1 MKLTGNDFGGDPVM
15 FLKIVDIVAALGVDE
30 KTVLGWIK
38 KKGLPAHM
46 VNGRYQVNQVDLLEW
61 ATNNGIKVPP
71 QMFAVPE
78 VEDRLPLLSEALVRG
93 GIFFAV
99 PGDDLESAL
108 KSVVGLLPLPAH
120 MDQDYLYQTLLAR
133 EALGSTAIGHGIAIP
148 HVRNPILSQSEEP
161 SVSLCFLK
169 RPIDFKAVDDKPV
182 HILFTLI
189 TPNVKVHLHMLARL
203 SFMLHEQ
210 RFMELLNSSPG
221 KDEIIA
227 MVTELEERIRR

>member
-1 MKLTGNDFGGDPVM
+1 M
-15 FLKIVDIVAALGVDE
+15 FLKIVDIVSSLGVDE

-46 VNGRYQVNQVDLLEW
+46 VNGRYQINQVDLLEW
-61 ATNNGIKVPP
+61 ATNNGIKIPP

-78 VEDRLPLLSEALVRG
+78 SEDRLPLLSGALVRG
-93 GIFFAV
+93 GINFDV
-99 PGDDLESAL
+99 PGDDLKSAL
-108 KSVVGLLPLPAH
+108 KSVVERLPLQPH
-120 MDQDYLYQTLLAR
+120 MDPDFLYQTLLAR

-148 HVRNPILSQSEEP
+148 HVRNPILSQTQEP
-161 SVSLCFLK
+161 AVSLCFLK
-169 RPIDFKAVDDKPV
+169 KPIDFKALDDKPV

-210 RFMELLNSSPG
+210 RFMELLNNNPG

>member
-1 MKLTGNDFGGDPVM
+1 M
-15 FLKIVDIVAALGVDE
+15 FLKIVDIVSSLGVDE

-38 KKGLPAHM
+38 KKGLAAHL

-61 ATNNGIKVPP
+61 ATNNGIKIPP
-71 QMFAVPE
+71 RMFAVPE
-78 VEDRLPLLSEALVRG
+78 MEDRLPLLSGALARG
-93 GIFFAV
+93 GIHFDV
-99 PGDDLESAL
+99 PGDDLQSAL
-108 KSVVGLLPLPAH
+108 KNVVERLPLQPH
-120 MDQDYLYQTLLAR
+120 MDPDFLYQTLLAR
-133 EALGSTAIGHGIAIP
+133 EALGSTAIGNGIAIP
-148 HVRNPILSQSEEP
+148 HVRNPILSQTQDP
-161 SVSLCFLK
+161 AVSLCFLK
-169 RPIDFKAVDDKPV
+169 KPIDFKALDDKPV

-210 RFMELLNSSPG
+210 RFMDLLNSTPG

>member
-1 MKLTGNDFGGDPVM
+1 M
-15 FLKIVDIVAALGVDE
+15 FLKIVDVVASLGVDE

-46 VNGRYQVNQVDLLEW
+46 VNGRYQINQVDLLEW
-61 ATNNGIKVPP
+61 ATGNGIKIPP
-71 QMFAVPE
+71 QMFDVP
-78 VEDRLPLLSEALVRG
+78 VAEDKLPLLSEALARG
-93 GIFFAV
+93 GIFFDV
-99 PGDDLESAL
+99 PGDDLQTAL
-108 KSVVGLLPLPAH
+108 KSVVERLPLSEQ
-120 MDQDYLYQTLLAR
+120 MDPDFLYQTLLAR

-148 HVRNPILSQSEEP
+148 HVRNPILSQTQEP
-161 SVSLCFLK
+161 AVSLCFLK
-169 RPIDFKAVDDKPV
+169 KPIDFHALDNKPV

-189 TPNVKVHLHMLARL
+189 TPNVKIHLHMLARL

-210 RFMELLNSSPG
+210 RFMDLLNSSPG

>member
-1 MKLTGNDFGGDPVM
+1 M
-15 FLKIVDIVAALGVDE
+15 FLKIVDIVSSLGVDE

-38 KKGLPAHM
+38 KKGLAAHL

-61 ATNNGIKVPP
+61 ATNNGIKIPP
-71 QMFAVPE
+71 RMFAVPE
-78 VEDRLPLLSEALVRG
+78 MEDRLPLLSGALARG
-93 GIFFAV
+93 GIHFDV
-99 PGDDLESAL
+99 PGDDLQSAL
-108 KSVVGLLPLPAH
+108 KNVVERLPLQPH
-120 MDQDYLYQTLLAR
+120 MDPDFLYQTLLAR
-133 EALGSTAIGHGIAIP
+133 EALGSTAIGNGIAIP
-148 HVRNPILSQSEEP
+148 HVRNPILSQTQDP
-161 SVSLCFLK
+161 AVSLCFLK
-169 RPIDFKAVDDKPV
+169 KPIDFKALDDKPV

-210 RFMELLNSSPG
+210 RFMELLNSAPG